1 MARKEPVAERNLDG
15 YGAPVIPWAKVRDQ
29 LDSGLTQAPGTG
41 GPRRHTFWLA
51 TTNPDG
57 SPHVMP
63 LGVLWIDGVLYFT
76 SGPGTHKSR
85 NLAQNPHC
93 VVSVATEP
101 FDLVIE
107 GDAVKVT
114 DEPKLKRIA
123 EAYSRQ
129 GWSPT
134 VRDGALYAEYS
145 APSAGPPPWHVYEV
159 MPRTIYALGT
169 AEPYGATRF
178 RF

>member
-1 MARKEPVAERNLDG
+1 MARREPVAERNLDG
-15 YGAPVIPWAKVRDQ
+15 YGVAPIAWAKVRDR
-29 LDSGLTQAPGTG
+29 LDQGFTQPPGTG
-41 GPRRHTFWLA
+41 GPRRHTFWLS
-51 TTNPDG
+51 TVNPDG

-63 LGVLWIDGVLYFT
+63 LGVLWVDGVFYFN
-76 SGPGTHKSR
+76 SGPRTRKSQ
-85 NLAQNPHC
+85 NLARNPHC
-93 VVSVATEP
+93 VLSVATEP

-114 DEPKLKRIA
+114 DETKLERIA
-123 EAYSRQ
+123 EAYSRV

-145 APSAGPPPWHVYEV
+145 APSAGPPPWYVYEV
-159 MPRTIYALGT
+159 TPVTVYALGT

>member
-1 MARKEPVAERNLDG
+1 MARREPTAEKNLDG
-15 YGAPVIPWAKVRDQ
+15 YGAPPIPWTKVRDR
-29 LDSGLTQAPGTG
+29 LSGEITQAPGTG
-41 GPRRHTFWLA
+41 GPNRHTCWLA
-51 TTNPDG
+51 TVNPDG

-63 LGVLWIDGVLYFT
+63 LGALWIDGAFYFT
-76 SGPGTHKSR
+76 SGPGTRKSK
-85 NLAQNPHC
+85 NLAINPHC
-93 VVSVATEP
+93 SIAVATEP

-114 DEPKLKRIA
+114 DERTLERIA
-123 EAYSRQ
+123 EAYRRT

-134 VRDGALYAEYS
+134 VRGGAFYAEYS

-159 MPRTIYALGT
+159 APVTLYAMGA
-169 AEPYGATRF
+169 AEPGGAIRF